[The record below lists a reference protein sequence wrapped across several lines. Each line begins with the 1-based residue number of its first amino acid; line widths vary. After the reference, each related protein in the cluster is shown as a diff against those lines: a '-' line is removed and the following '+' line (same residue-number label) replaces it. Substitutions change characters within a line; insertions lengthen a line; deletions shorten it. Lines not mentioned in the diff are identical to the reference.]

1 MSWDVVIAG
10 GGMVGA
16 TLACALGTKGLRV
29 AVVEATPPRP
39 FDPAGEYD
47 LRVSAIS
54 PGSEQVLRTLEAWP
68 AIARR
73 RVWPY
78 LRMHVWDAAGTGEIH
93 FDALELGEPRLGHIV
108 ENALIQYSL
117 MERSRA
123 FESVQWYC
131 PDRVAGF
138 ELEGQAVQVALEG
151 GTRLQ
156 ARLLVGADGPNS
168 RVRALAGIRFRARPY
183 SQHAVVA
190 NVRTERD
197 LEHTA
202 WQRFL
207 SSGPLAF
214 LPLQDHLAAVVW
226 STTPGHAEELV
237 AMPEEAFRNVL
248 GQAFDHRLGRIESTS
263 PRAAFPL
270 RGGQAQTYVR
280 ARIALVGDAAHTVH
294 PLAGQGANLGI
305 MDAATLAEV
314 LVDARRDMGSP
325 RVLRRYERARRA
337 DNEITMRVMEAF
349 KLAFGVQ
356 APPLVWVR
364 NAGLAL
370 VDRATPIKHLIMR
383 YAMDRAG
390 ELPRLARGLA
400 L

>member
-1 MSWDVVIAG
+1 MTRDVIIAG

-16 TLACALGTKGLRV
+16 TLACALGAKGFRV
-29 AVVEATPPRP
+29 AVVEAAPPRP
-39 FDPAGEYD
+39 FVPTGEYD
-47 LRVSAIS
+47 LRISAIS
-54 PGSEQVLRTLEAWP
+54 PGSEQVFRALEVWS

-78 LRMHVWDAAGTGEIH
+78 LRMHVWDAAGAGEID

-123 FESVQWYC
+123 FEQVQWLC

-138 ELEGQAVQVALEG
+138 ELGEHAVQVTLEG
-151 GTRLQ
+151 GSRLQ

-168 RVRALAGIRFRARPY
+168 RVRALAGIRLRARPY
-183 SQHAVVA
+183 TQHAVVA

-207 SSGPLAF
+207 ASGPLAF

-226 STTPGHAEELV
+226 STTPGHAEDLV
-237 AMPEEAFRNVL
+237 AMPQEAFCTVL
-248 GQAFDHRLGRIESTS
+248 GEALGHRLGRIESTT

-270 RGGQAQTYVR
+270 RGGQAAPYVR
-280 ARIALVGDAAHTVH
+280 PRIALVGDAAHTVH
-294 PLAGQGANLGI
+294 PLAGQGVNLGI

-314 LVDARRDMGSP
+314 LVDARRDMGSL

-349 KLAFGVQ
+349 KQLFGTQ
-356 APPLVWVR
+356 TAPLVWAR
-364 NAGLAL
+364 NMGLAL
-370 VDRATPIKHLIMR
+370 ADRATPVKHLMMR